1 MLDDLLKLIKNS
13 PRWAQSRLARRLG
26 FAVDE
31 PAEED
36 PEPETTDHESLWTK
50 LRVSGAQPPVRSG
63 HASVVVNGMMY
74 VFGGYN
80 DGNCHFDL
88 YAFDLTHH
96 HWTKLEN
103 KGVVSP
109 DGRASHAWCAS
120 ADETKLYLF
129 GGSGPHWGQTNMGK
143 LLQFTLATQKWSVV
157 TTAGTHP
164 PPGYGQS
171 MVAIGSKLYLFGGTS
186 GHVYVNDLFIFDQVT
201 ATWSCA
207 AATGTKPSPRYKHQ
221 AVVSGNDMYIIGGGL
236 YDPPKGPI
244 DMYKFDALSSHW
256 TKVECVGDLPR
267 SRIAHSVVLH
277 TTSSGK
283 ATFLMFGGRDETG
296 TRLNE
301 LSSLDLATS
310 TWVRLSED
318 AKAPDARD
326 FHTGVMWESAMY
338 VFGGSNGIE
347 RNSDV
352 HRLALAFEP
361 STLLVLAVQAVQS
374 QLRSNKALQM
384 QYRESYLPLELRT
397 AVQSLNPDVTIASN
411 DQWFP
416 LPDANRA
423 KQKVHPHAFCS

>member
-1 MLDDLLKLIKNS
+1 MCL
-13 PRWAQSRLARRLG
+13 
-26 FAVDE
+26 
-31 PAEED
+31 
-36 PEPETTDHESLWTK
+36 
-50 LRVSGAQPPVRSG
+50 
-63 HASVVVNGMMY
+63 VNGMMY

-129 GGSGPHWGQTNMGK
+129 GGVGPALGVRPTWASSSSLRWRRKNG
-143 LLQFTLATQKWSVV
+143 AWSRRPVRTRRRGMARV
-157 TTAGTHP
+157 WSRSAPSSTSLGVP
-164 PPGYGQS
+164 
-171 MVAIGSKLYLFGGTS
+171 S
-186 GHVYVNDLFIFDQVT
+186 GHVYVNDLFVFDQVT

-244 DMYKFDALSSHW
+244 DIYKFDALSSHW
-256 TKVECVGDLPR
+256 TKIECVGDLPR

-296 TRLNE
+296 VRPSCSISRDSSREIDAPERTE
-301 LSSLDLATS
+301 LAGLINVDVGPTG
-310 TWVRLSED
+310 TTQ
-318 AKAPDARD
+318 
-326 FHTGVMWESAMY
+326 HT
-338 VFGGSNGIE
+338 
-347 RNSDV
+347 
-352 HRLALAFEP
+352 P
-361 STLLVLAVQAVQS
+361 
-374 QLRSNKALQM
+374 
-384 QYRESYLPLELRT
+384 RT
-397 AVQSLNPDVTIASN
+397 Y
-411 DQWFP
+411 
-416 LPDANRA
+416 
-423 KQKVHPHAFCS
+423 C